1 MEMTQSLLWLCL
13 ALAAIGLLVLAFAL
27 RRLVAAANNRS
38 ASGAWLLAAGGV
50 LTAGLWG
57 MPGAGTASGTTHSRP
72 AAQFP
77 TRLPAQR
84 PFGLRLEP
92 SGPGGKGEEGKV
104 GLAQAPPQSVRV
116 MPSRLVGLRTTL
128 KME

>member
-50 LTAGLWG
+50 LTAGLFVIDSVILWCLIWKLWFFFFCHLLS
-57 MPGAGTASGTTHSRP
+57 T
-72 AAQFP
+72 
-77 TRLPAQR
+77 
-84 PFGLRLEP
+84 
-92 SGPGGKGEEGKV
+92 
-104 GLAQAPPQSVRV
+104 PPII
-116 MPSRLVGLRTTL
+116 GY
-128 KME
+128 KD